1 MVCQPYISV
10 FFHRS
15 LCSWL
20 VTLHIAWICRL
31 RPTSRINEIR
41 PGSSIVV
48 DFGIANHPR
57 AHFLHISKLY
67 HVRRDVSRFAVF
79 VSEKKIG
86 NLQIGSI
93 SDVARDITKSKSRW
107 VFCLHGPRP
116 ARPWKTY
123 AWCLWWMCDVRKVSS
138 TDARI
143 RVVVLLR
150 NCQRKWKRKRKCSRT
165 RGVASKACK
174 TKCASTYLNPEIVA
188 TLHQS
193 ALSHPEAL
201 KHTAFSKPCYILFG
215 V

>member
-1 MVCQPYISV
+1 MVCQPHISV

-93 SDVARDITKSKSRW
+93 SDVARDIMKSKYRW

-123 AWCLWWMCDVRKVSS
+123 AWCIWWMVWCPKSF
-138 TDARI
+138 
-143 RVVVLLR
+143 L
-150 NCQRKWKRKRKCSRT
+150 QRCTNKGCGFTAK
-165 RGVASKACK
+165 
-174 TKCASTYLNPEIVA
+174 LPEKMK
-188 TLHQS
+188 
-193 ALSHPEAL
+193 EEE
-201 KHTAFSKPCYILFG
+201 KMF
-215 V
+215 